1 MSGLLRRLPG
11 ALLTTW
17 LVATLCFVLLRALPG
32 GPFDDVEGLDPVIR
46 ANLEAAYDLDAPLGA
61 QYVRWLGGLAQGDFG
76 PSFRYRDT
84 SVGEVLAEGLP
95 VSLLLG
101 SAALAVALGAGLLA
115 GALAARR
122 RGTWVDVAVM
132 GASTLGLAVP
142 NFVLAGLLVLL
153 LAFRWP
159 LLPPAGWGSPA
170 QVVLPALALG
180 LPLAASVARLFRTG
194 LLDALGEDWVRT
206 ARAKG
211 LRESR
216 LLWRHA
222 ARSALVPVVAWLGPA
237 AAAVLTGSLVVERL
251 FAIAGLGSHFVE
263 SAFNADYNLAVAV
276 VVVYTA
282 LVCLMNLLADAAAE
296 LLDPRLAEPADGA
309 A

>member
-1 MSGLLRRLPG
+1 MSGLLRRLLG
-11 ALLTTW
+11 GLLTTW
-17 LVATLCFVLLRALPG
+17 LVATLCFALVRALPG

-46 ANLEAAYDLDAPLGA
+46 ANLEAAYDLDAPLPA
-61 QYVRWLGGLAQGDFG
+61 QYAAWLGGLLRGDFG

-101 SAALAVALGAGLLA
+101 SAALAVALGAGLSA

-122 RGTWVDVAVM
+122 RGTWVDTLVM
-132 GASTLGLAVP
+132 GASTLGLALP
-142 NFVLAGLLVLL
+142 NFVLAGVLVLL
-153 LAFRWP
+153 FAFHWQ
-159 LLPPAGWGSPA
+159 LLPPAGWGSA
-170 QVVLPALALG
+170 VQLVLPALALG
-180 LPLAASVARLFRTG
+180 LPLAASVARLFRAG

-211 LRESR
+211 LSEAR
-216 LLWRHA
+216 LLWLHA
-222 ARSALVPVVAWLGPA
+222 ARTALVPVVSWLGPA
-237 AAAVLTGSLVVERL
+237 AAAVLTGSLVIERL

-263 SAFNADYNLAVAV
+263 SAFNADYNLAVGV

-296 LLDPRLAEPADGA
+296 LLDPRLAEPAGGEA
-309 A
+309 

>member
-1 MSGLLRRLPG
+1 VNGLLRRLPG

-17 LVATLCFVLLRALPG
+17 LVATLCFVLVRALPG

-46 ANLEAAYDLDAPLGA
+46 ANLEAAYDLDAPWPE
-61 QYVRWLGGLAQGDFG
+61 QYARWLTGLLRGDFG

-95 VSLLLG
+95 VSLALG
-101 SAALAVALGAGLLA
+101 CAALLVALVAGLLA

-122 RGTWVDVAVM
+122 RGTWVDAAVM
-132 GASTLGLAVP
+132 GASTVGLAVP
-142 NFVLAGLLVLL
+142 NFALAGVLVLL
-153 LAFRWP
+153 LAFHWP

-170 QVVLPALALG
+170 QIVLPALALG

-211 LRESR
+211 MRESR
-216 LLWRHA
+216 LVWRHA
-222 ARSALVPVVAWLGPA
+222 ARAALVPVVSWLGPA

-282 LVCLMNLLADAAAE
+282 LVCLMNMLADAAAE
-296 LLDPRLAEPADGA
+296 LLDPRLAEAGESDA
-309 A
+309 